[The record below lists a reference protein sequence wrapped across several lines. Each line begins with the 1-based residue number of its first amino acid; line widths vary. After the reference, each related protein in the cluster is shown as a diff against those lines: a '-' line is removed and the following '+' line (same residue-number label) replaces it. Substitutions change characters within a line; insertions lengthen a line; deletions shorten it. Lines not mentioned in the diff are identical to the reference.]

1 LDYDWLIKGDEHS
14 EALPLKQTK
23 SSKTKEGIPLIPVA
37 VMAGFRNGDSQV
49 MDYEIE
55 DNYVVPEF
63 LGKGV
68 KFLIRAS
75 GSSMQPK
82 YSNGDILACRPITDL
97 TFFQW
102 GKVYVL
108 DTDQGS
114 VVKRL
119 FPCAE
124 DADAIECHSD
134 NNANYP
140 SFKINKSSIRSISI
154 VVGVIRLE

>member
-1 LDYDWLIKGDEHS
+1 
-14 EALPLKQTK
+14 
-23 SSKTKEGIPLIPVA
+23 
-37 VMAGFRNGDSQV
+37 

-68 KFLIRAS
+68 KFLIRVS

-124 DADAIECHSD
+124 DADVIECHSD
-134 NNANYP
+134 NNANIHP
-140 SFKINKSSIRSISI
+140 SR
-154 VVGVIRLE
+154 